1 MQKNIK
7 KTTKQDVQNSPIVQA
22 NYNVLGIEF
31 VSKDDQPMVSSVQVA
46 ENFGKQHT
54 DVLRAIKNL
63 DVPEDFNRR
72 NFAPVEYEDKKG
84 EKRPA
89 YLMTRD
95 GFTLL
100 VMGFTGPKAMEWKLR
115 YIQAFNAM
123 EQTIL
128 QQLQAKALES
138 KQISSL
144 IQRISDLERAI
155 RIAVPGA
162 SDYHKMFGKDFIPP
176 IKIFQ
181 YLPYEG
187 SVVRFFIF
195 RNQLCA
201 DATDIAH
208 ICGYQGDLRS
218 QELSLE
224 FLDKHFGILT
234 FPGLFQ
240 TVSYSEIAKDYG
252 IGESR
257 LLEFF
262 EEKRTSLYDINKDV
276 LWLPGIFTLQKSEQG
291 KKAWQWICE
300 TVFPEVPSMFF
311 IYHSIQENMRRLREQ
326 GQEILY
332 L

>member
-31 VSKDDQPMVSSVQVA
+31 VSKDDLVSKDDQPMVSSVQVA
-46 ENFGKQHT
+46 KHFGKQHKN
-54 DVLRAIKNL
+54 VIRAIEQLEIPK
-63 DVPEDFNRR
+63 EFNRL
-72 NFAPVEYEDKKG
+72 NFEPVEYEDKKG

-155 RIAVPGA
+155 RIAVPSA
-162 SDYHKMFGKDFIPP
+162 SDYHKMFGKDFVP
-176 IKIFQ
+176 
-181 YLPYEG
+181 
-187 SVVRFFIF
+187 
-195 RNQLCA
+195 LCM
-201 DATDIAH
+201 T
-208 ICGYQGDLRS
+208 
-218 QELSLE
+218 
-224 FLDKHFGILT
+224 
-234 FPGLFQ
+234 
-240 TVSYSEIAKDYG
+240 
-252 IGESR
+252 
-257 LLEFF
+257 
-262 EEKRTSLYDINKDV
+262 
-276 LWLPGIFTLQKSEQG
+276 
-291 KKAWQWICE
+291 
-300 TVFPEVPSMFF
+300 
-311 IYHSIQENMRRLREQ
+311 
-326 GQEILY
+326 
-332 L
+332 